1 MANLLLCI
9 YLLIIWYEPDT
20 ILGVTDMEEN
30 KSLTLAAYF
39 YLAEASSTAFG
50 VIFLSKSDDSH
61 VAAQNIQQLSIA

>member
-1 MANLLLCI
+1 
-9 YLLIIWYEPDT
+9 
-20 ILGVTDMEEN
+20 MEEN